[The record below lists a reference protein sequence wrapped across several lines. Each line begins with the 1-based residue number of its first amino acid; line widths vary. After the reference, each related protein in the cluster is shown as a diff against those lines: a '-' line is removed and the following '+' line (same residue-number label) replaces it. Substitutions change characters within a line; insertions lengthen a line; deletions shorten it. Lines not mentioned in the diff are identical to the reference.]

1 MPVNHRFT
9 TGSRGAW
16 IAVLLLLLAG
26 RQALAA
32 CNVIAT
38 GVSFGVIDP
47 LVVVDH
53 ASTGSVTVS
62 CDTLTSY
69 SIALGP
75 GAGTYGQR
83 EMTGTAGVLQ
93 YNLYDSS
100 VRDRVWGDGSG
111 TTVTVNGSADSGGRT
126 HTVYGQVPYQPTAV
140 PGSYSDTI
148 TVTVSY

>member
-1 MPVNHRFT
+1 MPMKNHFT
-9 TGSRGAW
+9 GRPHGAGT
-16 IAVLLLLLAG
+16 AVLLLLLAS
-26 RQALAA
+26 RSAVAA
-32 CNVIAT
+32 CTVSAT

-47 LVVVDH
+47 LAVADH

-62 CDTLTSY
+62 CDTLTGY
-69 SIALGP
+69 GIALGP
-75 GAGTYGQR
+75 GAGTYDQR

-100 VRDRVWGDGSG
+100 ARDRVWGDGNG
-111 TTVTVNGSADSGGRT
+111 TTVTVNASADSGGRT
-126 HTVYGQVPYQPTAV
+126 HTVYGLVPYQPAAV